1 MRFGLED
8 MYNNGPMAATIT
20 VHSTTLLVIRKQLG
34 FNIKCYNRRII
45 CFDISF
51 LEIMK

>member
-34 FNIKCYNRRII
+34 FNIKLNVII
-45 CFDISF
+45 AESF
-51 LEIMK
+51 VLIYLF